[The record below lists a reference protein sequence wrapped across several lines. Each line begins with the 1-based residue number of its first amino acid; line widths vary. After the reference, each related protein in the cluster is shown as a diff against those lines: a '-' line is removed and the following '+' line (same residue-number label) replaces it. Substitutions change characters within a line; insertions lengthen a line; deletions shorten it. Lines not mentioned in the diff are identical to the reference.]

1 MAKRGYRRRPWEV
14 LVARWR
20 ESGQSMRAYCQ
31 EHKLSYS
38 QLVRW
43 RRRLDPAA
51 TPRPLTLIP
60 VLAAAA
66 RGSGLVVRLGD
77 GLGIEVAP
85 GFDAGVLV
93 AVVQALQGS
102 ARC

>member
-1 MAKRGYRRRPWEV
+1 MAKRGHTRKPWET
-14 LVARWR
+14 LIARWR
-20 ESGQSMRAYCQ
+20 DSGMTMAAFSRKH
-31 EHKLSYS
+31 ELSYT

-43 RRRLDPAA
+43 RRRLERKAA
-51 TPRPLTLIP
+51 SAPLTLIP
-60 VLAAAA
+60 ILRAAP
-66 RGSGLVVRLGD
+66 GGGPIVVRLAD
-77 GLGIEVAP
+77 GVGVEVAS